1 MRSPLLSR
9 EVISGS
15 RFVWALALLAVLG
28 ASASAQTLD
37 IAGTQKKAEA
47 GDVRAQFELAAAYFQ
62 GTGVAKEPVQGIYW
76 LRKSA
81 AQGYVGAEY
90 ALGRLYQTGTEA
102 MVVAKDPKEAAAW
115 FRKAAKQN
123 NQAAQDRLS
132 EMLSQGLIS
141 KQQADW
147 RAPEPA
153 KEVKEAKKGKTTQFS
168 LAEVETGL
176 SGGIT
181 SKRMTTLVSTF
192 GVDFKL
198 SAAARKR
205 LADNGADD
213 NLLNTIAV
221 SQRSF

>member
-1 MRSPLLSR
+1 MISQLRCMRIATFL
-9 EVISGS
+9 V
-15 RFVWALALLAVLG
+15 VLV
-28 ASASAQTLD
+28 AAAFAQTADLAD
-37 IAGTQKKAEA
+37 VQKKAEA

-62 GTGVAKEPVQGIYW
+62 GNGVAKEPVQGIFW

-90 ALGRLYQTGTEA
+90 ALGRLYQTGTES
-102 MVVAKDPKEAAAW
+102 MVVPKDAREAANW
-115 FRKAAKQN
+115 FRKAAQQK

-132 EMLSQGLIS
+132 EMLGQGLIS

-147 RAPEPA
+147 RAPEPS
-153 KEVKEAKKGKTTQFS
+153 KEAKKINKTQFS

-181 SKRMTTLVSTF
+181 GKRMATLVSTY

-198 SAAARKR
+198 NPAARKR
-205 LADNGADD
+205 LSEDGADD
-213 NLLNTIAV
+213 TLLNTIAA